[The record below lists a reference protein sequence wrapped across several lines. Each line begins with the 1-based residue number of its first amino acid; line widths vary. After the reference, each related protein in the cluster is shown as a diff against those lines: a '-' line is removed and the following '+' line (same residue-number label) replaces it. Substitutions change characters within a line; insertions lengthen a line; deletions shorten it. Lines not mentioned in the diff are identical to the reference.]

1 VGERRGRRW
10 GRGGGGGGGGGE
22 EGVRVWRCGWVGAAL
37 YIISAAAVGWWA
49 VLGLALAR
57 VKFRLSAKN
66 QSVPRVKL
74 SAEVTL
80 VKINFKNSKMM

>member
-1 VGERRGRRW
+1 M
-10 GRGGGGGGGGGE
+10 
-22 EGVRVWRCGWVGAAL
+22 
-37 YIISAAAVGWWA
+37 ISAAAVGWWA
-49 VLGLALAR
+49 NLVLGLALPR

-74 SAEVTL
+74 SAEVIL